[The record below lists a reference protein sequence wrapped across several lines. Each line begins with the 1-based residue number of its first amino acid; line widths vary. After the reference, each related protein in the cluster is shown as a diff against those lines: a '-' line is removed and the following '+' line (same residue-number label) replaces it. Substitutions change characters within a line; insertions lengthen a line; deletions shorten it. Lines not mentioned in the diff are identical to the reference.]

1 MPSKSANVKNEKQYE
16 ALKDKGMR
24 SARPG
29 SRTPRTPPS
38 TAARRPA
45 RAGTPS
51 RAGRR
56 RRKRP
61 PAARAA
67 RRRPRR
73 AEPSAA
79 GRLRVAER
87 LGQLGPAHLGATGQ
101 VFALGDV
108 VELLAGLGRGAAGAL
123 ALGHGRALLAEGT
136 AGLGRHVGDR
146 ALLLRPRLGLL
157 DVPLGGGDLLL
168 RRHSRPP
175 WRPAACRRFPCP
187 PGSRPHTDG
196 LSASPTWRFA
206 WTRSRPSCSSSGW
219 PTGAWTPCSGCPG
232 TASTGSWR
240 GCAATRTRCGS
251 CSSTTRRRPRSWPPA
266 TPRRP
271 ARSGSVWPP
280 PAPAASI

>member
-146 ALLLRPRLGLL
+146 ALLLRPRLRLL
-157 DVPLGGGDLLL
+157 DVLLGRLDLLL
-168 RRHSRPP
+168 GGHPHPPLGVGCLRCTTPRTRAAWPACWRSSAITLTSRTPSETG
-175 WRPAACRRFPCP
+175 
-187 PGSRPHTDG
+187 GSQDRSTMRAR
-196 LSASPTWRFA
+196 SAST
-206 WTRSRPSCSSSGW
+206 RPS
-219 PTGAWTPCSGCPG
+219 T
-232 TASTGSWR
+232 
-240 GCAATRTRCGS
+240 
-251 CSSTTRRRPRSWPPA
+251 
-266 TPRRP
+266 
-271 ARSGSVWPP
+271 
-280 PAPAASI
+280 